1 MAKTVPVR
9 LCLGCREPK
18 PKIELLRVVRSND
31 GNIQVDLRGKL
42 SGRGAY
48 ICRNRACFEKA
59 YKSKAL
65 DRSLGVT
72 IPADVYDS
80 IKVFFEQSENG

>member
-1 MAKTVPVR
+1 MAKSVPVR

-18 PKIELLRVVRSND
+18 PKNELLRVVRSND
-31 GNIQVDLRGKL
+31 GNIQVDLRRKL

-80 IKVFFEQSENG
+80 IKVFFDNSDNG